1 MDGRRKENEV
11 ADNLNSRVATLE
23 ESMRRAFAA
32 IEALADKQAKL
43 DDALATLLDA
53 QIRLQ
58 EEQIKT
64 EQRFQQTE
72 QRFQQTEQRFQQ
84 TDERFRQ
91 TDERIAK
98 LVIAMGEFLR
108 RTDTPR

>member
-1 MDGRRKENEV
+1 M
-11 ADNLNSRVATLE
+11 ADDLNSRVAQLE
-23 ESMRRAFAA
+23 ESMRRAFTA

-43 DDALATLLDA
+43 DDSLATLLDA

-64 EQRFQQTE
+64 EQRFQQTDE
-72 QRFQQTEQRFQQ
+72 RFRQ

-98 LVIAMGEFLR
+98 LVVAMGEFLR

>member
-1 MDGRRKENEV
+1 M
-11 ADNLNSRVATLE
+11 ADNLNSPVVQLE

-43 DDALATLLDA
+43 DDSLATLLDA

-64 EQRFQQTE
+64 EQRFQQT
-72 QRFQQTEQRFQQ
+72 
-84 TDERFRQ
+84 DA
-91 TDERIAK
+91 RIEK

-108 RTDTPR
+108 RSDTPR